1 MAGIQACER
10 MPMVNVTVIDMLS
23 AILPRTVVK
32 IMREKYNI
40 EIAPSGGDLKTKLFR
55 IGNYGNVGEDE
66 INQCLNALK
75 KVKEELYA
83 NESLRR

>member
-1 MAGIQACER
+1 M
-10 MPMVNVTVIDMLS
+10 TSDIDASL
-23 AILPRTVVK
+23 VVK

-55 IGNYGNVGEDE
+55 IGNYGDVGEDE